1 MARREWA
8 DKVKIPRYVLSDMSE
23 DESSNMMP
31 HPNGAWTYYHDSLSL
46 ARKEH
51 ARAVR
56 IVKAEIKRVHM
67 DERNYG
73 IADQIIIVTALER
86 VLAALMKGRA

>member
-8 DKVKIPRYVLSDMSE
+8 EQIIAKHERKDDWGIEYV
-23 DESSNMMP
+23 SS
-31 HPNGAWTYYHDSLSL
+31 TEVQRLL
-46 ARKEH
+46 LKEH

>member
-8 DKVKIPRYVLSDMSE
+8 ERIVEDLEFIAVEGDRVCESKDVL
-23 DESSNMMP
+23 NVL
-31 HPNGAWTYYHDSLSL
+31 T
-46 ARKEH
+46 KEH

-56 IVKAEIKRVHM
+56 IVKREIRRGTVLGSL
-67 DERNYG
+67 DN
-73 IADQIIIVTALER
+73 

>member
-8 DKVKIPRYVLSDMSE
+8 DKVARNGVQYISCITD
-23 DESSNMMP
+23 DEV
-31 HPNGAWTYYHDSLSL
+31 YSLIAKL
-46 ARKEH
+46 LQAEH

-56 IVKAEIKRVHM
+56 IVKAEIKRVHL

-86 VLAALMKGRA
+86 VLAALQKGRA

>member
-8 DKVKIPRYVLSDMSE
+8 LKIVSKQVFHDRRCGPIVNFPRAVKLVK
-23 DESSNMMP
+23 
-31 HPNGAWTYYHDSLSL
+31 T
-46 ARKEH
+46 EH

>member
-8 DKVKIPRYVLSDMSE
+8 EREVSKATTCPDGVSVVYAPTVEKLLK
-23 DESSNMMP
+23 
-31 HPNGAWTYYHDSLSL
+31 A
-46 ARKEH
+46 EH

-86 VLAALMKGRA
+86 VLAALTKGRA

>member
-8 DKVKIPRYVLSDMSE
+8 EQIIAKHERKDDWGIEYV
-23 DESSNMMP
+23 SS
-31 HPNGAWTYYHDSLSL
+31 TEVQRLL
-46 ARKEH
+46 LKEH

-86 VLAALMKGRA
+86 VLAALMKGMA